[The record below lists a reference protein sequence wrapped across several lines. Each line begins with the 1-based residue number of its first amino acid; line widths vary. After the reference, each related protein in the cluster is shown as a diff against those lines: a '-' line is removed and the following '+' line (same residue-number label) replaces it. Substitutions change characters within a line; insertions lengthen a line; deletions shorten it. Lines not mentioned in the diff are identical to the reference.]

1 MNPEEESRRVKEEA
15 AIPSN
20 AFQQAL
26 SKADYNT
33 FRNRVPLYTVAK
45 KIPKKIVT
53 PAEPDVL
60 EVGRRK
66 RRQKKQVTVP
76 WTPHLPSSRTTPL
89 PFCSWAGNPK
99 FSLQPGKE
107 DRKYKRSLAFWYYS
121 IQNYCTG
128 LI

>member
-1 MNPEEESRRVKEEA
+1 MNQKRNQEESVKEEA

-66 RRQKKQVTVP
+66 RRQKTGNC
-76 WTPHLPSSRTTPL
+76 PL
-89 PFCSWAGNPK
+89 DPLTCPAR
-99 FSLQPGKE
+99 E
-107 DRKYKRSLAFWYYS
+107 
-121 IQNYCTG
+121 
-128 LI
+128 